1 MADMQIAMRLSLADL
16 ASAPLAQF
24 MEKLQGLTALAD
36 KVSASFKKLGTGA
49 TSFGRSAS
57 AAGQGTV
64 KITETLSTLAQRLG
78 GLEAKLGAVV
88 ESFTLLGRSAV
99 TSAAGM
105 RAGTEAMEGATLA
118 AGRFQ
123 SKIGDVSSSLK
134 GMAELWAAFKIEH
147 GLTKSF
153 EAASDMQSQMA
164 QMRLAGFTQDQAEFA
179 RASANRLAQQN
190 PQVSS
195 LDAME
200 AYRALILGT
209 GQDNEK
215 LITDVLP
222 RLLQNAVAVQY
233 VTHDS
238 IRDIVTNMATLA
250 EVRGLTGSSAG
261 FMQASDLA
269 TRIVEASQG
278 RMDLVKQEQVLRQ
291 YKYGGAQLATDQGIT
306 SGLAFGEQLINTG
319 GGGGGGG
326 RGVSQAGTAMTQV
339 LKTLIGGK
347 INKVTFEL
355 LEQMGM
361 IDSGSA
367 VGKTTT
373 TSLNSLI
380 KIKGS
385 QQGIRDPFG
394 WLQDVLAP
402 AMVAYVEKRP
412 KMYGD
417 ISTEA
422 GLQEALARLSIQLFG
437 PTGGVNV
444 GNLAF
449 TAANPQTAG
458 RIAAMRERTAQSAA
472 GQQAQDVVTQT
483 SIANVTAFHAALETL
498 ETNFGATFLPLVT
511 DAIKAFTELLKF
523 LNELTTAW
531 PKMTSVIA
539 AAAGA
544 LGLFLGV
551 KGFMTLVGKLGT
563 VAEWFGIVG
572 KAAKGAAVANAEAA
586 VATNASWATAAKGVI
601 ATLARMA
608 AAFLATFTLG
618 YIVRNVEVAGKSIQS
633 YLEELLLSLAAQ
645 FDWFFTRIHTGFAKV
660 MKSAYN
666 MVAKFYDFPGMRWA
680 SKINRK
686 FAEHYSNEEK
696 QAIQGYQS
704 RDQARADMFAY
715 EEEHPTLEKGAT
727 DYMHEALVKLGI
739 LSPDAPPPAPNGAD
753 DPQMDALKKLL
764 AQANKI
770 DVAPAGMPSAGGG
783 GGSGSGRRRGRA
795 DTDAQ
800 DAQQA
805 AKDDLQKQALKE
817 LQDNA
822 KELKEAL
829 AALHADDKD
838 SPDAILKKF
847 AQFAAIAKRNGMG
860 DAAAQLQALGEKKA
874 NEAGYDTQM
883 EALRKLQ
890 EQLRAQE
897 ELIAA
902 RVKVGSLTKSQGENQ
917 DIALQLQM
925 APGMERVAEAAQ
937 KYADALKDPTLIAN
951 LQTQIEKIKDMGHQ
965 MSELQ
970 KSIEDTF
977 QHGFESFFQ
986 NLMLGKQ
993 SWKKMLAELNNE
1005 ILSGINQAISK
1016 QLSEQLTSMLFGN
1029 NNQTGQAG
1037 AQGGAVGGGI
1047 LSWFSSLFGNG
1058 GMAQTQGAPQ
1068 QNGAGMG
1075 GMASGISSIFST
1087 IFNGIGN
1094 ALGSLF
1100 GIPSFD
1106 VGSNY
1111 IPHDMVAQIH
1121 KGEAIIPAG
1130 TADLMRGGGLGGHT
1144 INLSI
1149 NAMDSQ
1155 SVLGA
1160 MDGVKRELAM
1170 MLGAASANYNLR

>member
-49 TSFGRSAS
+49 TSFGRSVS
-57 AAGQGTV
+57 AAGEGTV
-64 KITETLSTLAQRLG
+64 KLTGTLSTLAQRLG

-105 RAGTEAMEGATLA
+105 RAGTEAMEAATRA

-179 RASANRLAQQN
+179 RATANRLAQQN

-200 AYRALILGT
+200 AYRALTLGT

-233 VTHDS
+233 VTHGS

-278 RMDLVKQEQVLRQ
+278 RMDLAKQEQVLRQ

-306 SGLAFGEQLINTG
+306 SGLAFGEQLINMG
-319 GGGGGGG
+319 GGGSGGG

-422 GLQEALARLSIQLFG
+422 GLQEALGRLSIQLFG

-483 SIANVTAFHAALETL
+483 AAANVTAFHAALQTL

-539 AAAGA
+539 TAAGA

-551 KGFMTLVGKLGT
+551 KGFTALVGKLGT
-563 VAEWFGIVG
+563 VAEWFGIVS
-572 KAAKGAAVANAEAA
+572 KAAKGAAVANEEAA
-586 VATNASWATAAKGVI
+586 VATNATWATAAKGVI

-645 FDWFFTRIHTGFAKV
+645 FDWFFTRVHTGFAKV
-660 MKSAYN
+660 MASAYN
-666 MVAKFYDFPGMRWA
+666 MGAKFYDFPGMRWA
-680 SKINRK
+680 SKIDRK
-686 FAEHYSNEEK
+686 IAEHFSNEEK
-696 QAIQGYQS
+696 QAVKGYQS

-715 EEEHPTLEKGAT
+715 EEAHPTLEKGAT

-739 LSPDAPPPAPNGAD
+739 LSPDAPPRAPNGAD

-764 AQANKI
+764 AQANKMGT
-770 DVAPAGMPSAGGG
+770 APAGVPSVGGSG
-783 GGSGSGRRRGRA
+783 GGSGGRRGRA
-795 DTDAQ
+795 GTDAQ

-805 AKDDLQKQALKE
+805 AKDDLQKEALRE

-822 KELKEAL
+822 KQLKEAL

-838 SPDAILKKF
+838 SPDAILEKF

-1037 AQGGAVGGGI
+1037 AQGGTVGGGI
-1047 LSWFSSLFGNG
+1047 LSWFSSLFGNVG
-1058 GMAQTQGAPQ
+1058 SAQTQGAPQ
-1068 QNGAGMG
+1068 QGGGMG
-1075 GMASGISSIFST
+1075 GIGSIFST
-1087 IFNGIGN
+1087 IFSGVGN
-1094 ALGSLF
+1094 FLGSLF

-1121 KGEAIIPAG
+1121 KGEMIIPAG
-1130 TADLMRGGGLGGHT
+1130 AADAVRGGGLGGHT

-1170 MLGAASANYNLR
+1170 MLGTASANYNLR

>member
-64 KITETLSTLAQRLG
+64 KLTETLSTLAQRLG

-105 RAGTEAMEGATLA
+105 RAGMRAMEGATLA

-164 QMRLAGFTQDQAEFA
+164 QMRLAGFSQDQAEFA
-179 RASANRLAQQN
+179 RATANRLAQQN
-190 PQVSS
+190 PQVSN

-200 AYRALILGT
+200 AYRALTLGT

-222 RLLQNAVAVQY
+222 RLLQNAVAVQF
-233 VTHDS
+233 VTHGS

-278 RMDLVKQEQVLRQ
+278 RMDLAKQEQVLRQ
-291 YKYGGAQLATDQGIT
+291 YKYGGAQLATDEGVT
-306 SGLAFGEQLINTG
+306 SAMAFGEQLTTAGPG
-319 GGGGGGG
+319 GGGS

-339 LKTLIGGK
+339 LKTLIGGR

-402 AMVAYVEKRP
+402 AMVAYVEKHP

-483 SIANVTAFHAALETL
+483 AAANVTAFHAALQTL
-498 ETNFGATFLPLVT
+498 ETNFGATFLPMVT
-511 DAIKAFTELLKF
+511 DAIKLFTELLKF

-531 PKMTSVIA
+531 PKMASVIA
-539 AAAGA
+539 TAASA

-551 KGFMTLVGKLGT
+551 KGFTALVGKLGT

-572 KAAKGAAVANAEAA
+572 KAAKDAAVANEAAA
-586 VATNASWATAAKGVI
+586 VATNASWATAASGVI

-608 AAFLATFTLG
+608 AAFVATFTLG

-633 YLEELLLSLAAQ
+633 YLEELLLSLAGM
-645 FDWFFTRIHTGFAKV
+645 FDWFLTRVHTGFAKV
-660 MKSAYN
+660 MASAYN
-666 MVAKFYDFPGMRWA
+666 MGADFYDFPGMRWA
-680 SKINRK
+680 SKIQRK
-686 FAEHYSNEEK
+686 IAEHFSNEEK
-696 QAIQGYQS
+696 QAVQGYQS

-727 DYMHEALVKLGI
+727 DYIHEMLVKLGI
-739 LSPDAPPPAPNGAD
+739 LSPDAPPRAPNGAD
-753 DPQMDALKKLL
+753 DPQLDALKKLL
-764 AQANKI
+764 AQANKPNG
-770 DVAPAGMPSAGGG
+770 APAGMPSASSGG
-783 GGSGSGRRRGRA
+783 GSGRRRGRA

-838 SPDAILKKF
+838 SPDAILRKF

-1037 AQGGAVGGGI
+1037 AQGGTVGGGI
-1047 LSWFSSLFGNG
+1047 LSWFSSLFGNVG
-1058 GMAQTQGAPQ
+1058 SAQTQGAPQ
-1068 QNGAGMG
+1068 QGGGMG
-1075 GMASGISSIFST
+1075 GIGSIFST
-1087 IFNGIGN
+1087 IFSGVGN
-1094 ALGSLF
+1094 FLGSLF

-1121 KGEAIIPAG
+1121 KGEMIIPAG
-1130 TADLMRGGGLGGHT
+1130 AADAVRGGGLGGHT

-1170 MLGAASANYNLR
+1170 MLGTASANYNLR

>member
-64 KITETLSTLAQRLG
+64 KLTETLSTLAQRLG

-105 RAGTEAMEGATLA
+105 RAGTEAMEAATLA

-164 QMRLAGFTQDQAEFA
+164 QMRLAGFSQDQAEFA
-179 RASANRLAQQN
+179 RATANRLAQQN
-190 PQVSS
+190 PQVSN

-200 AYRALILGT
+200 AYRALTLGT

-233 VTHDS
+233 VTHGN

-278 RMDLVKQEQVLRQ
+278 RMDLAKQEQVLRQ
-291 YKYGGAQLATDQGIT
+291 YKYSGAQLATDEGVT
-306 SGLAFGEQLINTG
+306 SAMAFGEQLTTAGPG
-319 GGGGGGG
+319 GGGS

-339 LKTLIGGK
+339 LKTLIGGR

-402 AMVAYVEKRP
+402 AMVAYVEKHP

-483 SIANVTAFHAALETL
+483 AAANVTAFHAALQTL
-498 ETNFGATFLPLVT
+498 ETNFGATFLPMVT
-511 DAIKAFTELLKF
+511 GAIKAFTELLKF

-531 PKMTSVIA
+531 PKITSVIA
-539 AAAGA
+539 TAASA

-551 KGFMTLVGKLGT
+551 KGFTALVGKLAT

-572 KAAKGAAVANAEAA
+572 KAAKDAAVANEGAA
-586 VATNASWATAAKGVI
+586 VATNASWATAASGVI
-601 ATLARMA
+601 ATLALMA
-608 AAFLATFTLG
+608 AAFVATFTLG

-645 FDWFFTRIHTGFAKV
+645 FDWFFTRVHTGFAKV
-660 MKSAYN
+660 MASAYN
-666 MVAKFYDFPGMRWA
+666 MGAEFYDFPGMRWA
-680 SKINRK
+680 SKIERK
-686 FAEHYSNEEK
+686 IAEYFSNEEK
-696 QAIQGYQS
+696 QAVQGYQS

-715 EEEHPTLEKGAT
+715 EEEHPTLGKGAT
-727 DYMHEALVKLGI
+727 DYMHEMLVRLGI
-739 LSPDAPPPAPNGAD
+739 LSPDAPPRAPNGAD
-753 DPQMDALKKLL
+753 DPQLDALKKLL
-764 AQANKI
+764 AQANKPNG
-770 DVAPAGMPSAGGG
+770 APAGMPSASSGG
-783 GGSGSGRRRGRA
+783 GSGRRRGRT

-800 DAQQA
+800 
-805 AKDDLQKQALKE
+805 DDLQKQALKE

-838 SPDAILKKF
+838 SPDAILRKF

-1037 AQGGAVGGGI
+1037 AQGGTVGGGI
-1047 LSWFSSLFGNG
+1047 LSWFSSLFGNVG
-1058 GMAQTQGAPQ
+1058 SAQTQGAPQ
-1068 QNGAGMG
+1068 QGGGMG

-1130 TADLMRGGGLGGHT
+1130 TADLMRGGGLGHT
-1144 INLSI
+1144 VNLSI

-1170 MLGAASANYNLR
+1170 MLGTASANYNLR